1 MLDPQEGD
9 AATGEGGAVGKPSP
23 AKKAKGAKGAKQKGT
38 QTKKRQAPTLL
49 QKLLAGTQR
58 VERAMLLQC
67 FAHFEVKNF
76 YSDDSSVGRVKEEGA
91 TEAEEGATEAH
102 VA

>member
-1 MLDPQEGD
+1 M
-9 AATGEGGAVGKPSP
+9 
-23 AKKAKGAKGAKQKGT
+23 
-38 QTKKRQAPTLL
+38 L

-67 FAHFEVKNF
+67 FAHFEEKNF

-91 TEAEEGATEAH
+91 TEKGATEAEEGATEAH